1 MDDAPLLRDEDA
13 MEYVDLRRTWSTY
26 DYFADK
32 SLTERASFVVSLLL
46 AVGFFAATAAGTAAG
61 GAWEQA

>member
-1 MDDAPLLRDEDA
+1 MDDAPLLRDEDT

-26 DYFADK
+26 DYFAEK